1 MRSSFSKRWLL
12 LFSVLF
18 LLAGSALADTCTSF
32 ATFTC
37 ATATPDNA
45 RLGGGVANGQS
56 VGLTLSGNQFTVFT
70 TNGKAADDVVI
81 VAASAF
87 ALSGT
92 LNGMSFTSLQNFPEG
107 GALNAI
113 NDTLV
118 GLHFCSGS
126 CSSLSFGYVD
136 LHSQLTAGGSVTVN
150 VSGVPA
156 GTILYAMLVDN
167 GTVKFVTPNSEGLVI
182 GNNTASVPEPGT
194 MTLLGSG
201 LIGLA
206 GIVRRKLLG

>member
-1 MRSSFSKRWLL
+1 MRSKFSKRWLL
-12 LFSVLF
+12 LFSVLLF
-18 LLAGSALADTCTSF
+18 LAGSALADTCTNF
-32 ATFTC
+32 ATYTC
-37 ATATPDNA
+37 ATGAPDIA
-45 RLGGGVANGQS
+45 RLGGGVSNGQS

-70 TNGKAADDVVI
+70 ANGKAADDVII

-92 LNGMSFTSLQNFPEG
+92 LNGMSFTSLKNFPEG

-113 NDTLV
+113 SDSLA
-118 GLHFCSGS
+118 GLKFCTGS
-126 CSSLSFGYVD
+126 CSNLSFGYID
-136 LHSQLTAGGSVTVN
+136 LHSGITANGSLTVN
-150 VSGVPA
+150 VAGIPA
-156 GTILYAMLVDN
+156 GTALYAMLVDD
-167 GTVKFVTPNSEGLVI
+167 GKIKFVTPNSEGLIV
-182 GNNTASVPEPGT
+182 NNTASVPEPGT